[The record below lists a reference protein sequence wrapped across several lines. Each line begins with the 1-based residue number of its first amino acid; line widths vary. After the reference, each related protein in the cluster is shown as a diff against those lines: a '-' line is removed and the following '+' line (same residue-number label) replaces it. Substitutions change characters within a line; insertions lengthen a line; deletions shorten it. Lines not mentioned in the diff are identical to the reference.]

1 MSEYGRKRLSPGCAT
16 ATARAIR
23 RGHRVTRRELIAL
36 LGSTAAAWPL
46 GARAQPPERMRRI
59 GVVTNIAENDLEARA
74 RIAAFNDRLNQL
86 GWIEDRNLQIET
98 RLTLGDANLT
108 RKYAAELVALSPDV
122 ILAVGTEVTSALQH
136 ATNHGPHRLRVG
148 PGPGRGRYRRAHVAP
163 WRKRHG
169 LHGCRIWPEW
179 KMAGAAQRHCAPRQ
193 TSGSHSGRRL
203 TGGTCSVIMSAPTLQ
218 ISAS

>member
-1 MSEYGRKRLSPGCAT
+1 
-16 ATARAIR
+16 
-23 RGHRVTRRELIAL
+23 VTRRELIAL

-108 RKYAAELVALSPDV
+108 RKYAAELVALSPMSFW
-122 ILAVGTEVTSALQH
+122 LL
-136 ATNHGPHRLRVG
+136 
-148 PGPGRGRYRRAHVAP
+148 
-163 WRKRHG
+163 
-169 LHGCRIWPEW
+169 
-179 KMAGAAQRHCAPRQ
+179 APRSRPHCSTQ
-193 TSGSHSGRRL
+193 QPRSPSSSCWSRTRSGQVSSSACRALAETPRASRL
-203 TGGTCSVIMSAPTLQ
+203 PNLA
-218 ISAS
+218 

>member
-1 MSEYGRKRLSPGCAT
+1 
-16 ATARAIR
+16 
-23 RGHRVTRRELIAL
+23 VTRRELIAL

-122 ILAVGTEVTSALQH
+122 ILVVGTEVTSALQH
-136 ATNHGPHRLRVG
+136 ATTTVPIVFVLVPDPVGAGIVERMSRPGGNATGFTVAEFGLSGKWLELLKDIAPRV
-148 PGPGRGRYRRAHVAP
+148 RRAAVIRDAASP
-163 WRKRHG
+163 AG
-169 LHGCRIWPEW
+169 PAQLSCRRRPCRS
-179 KMAGAAQRHCAPRQ
+179 ARPDRLCRHCIQWHR
-193 TSGSHSGRRL
+193 
-203 TGGTCSVIMSAPTLQ
+203 
-218 ISAS
+218 